1 MSVTYLIEF
10 AVKPEERARFLDLL
24 NGVLEAMRHE
34 EMFVDAAL
42 HADPGDEN
50 RFMLHETWQSHE
62 DVLTVQLARR
72 YRAAWHEA
80 QPELLAGERKISM
93 WQKLRDDRACA
104 DDIQRKQNVQDE
116 WHTRSR

>member
-1 MSVTYLIEF
+1 
-10 AVKPEERARFLDLL
+10 
-24 NGVLEAMRHE
+24 MRHE

-42 HADPGDEN
+42 HADPADEN

-62 DVLTVQLARR
+62 DVLTVQLARP

-104 DDIQRKQNVQDE
+104 DDIQRKQNVQEE